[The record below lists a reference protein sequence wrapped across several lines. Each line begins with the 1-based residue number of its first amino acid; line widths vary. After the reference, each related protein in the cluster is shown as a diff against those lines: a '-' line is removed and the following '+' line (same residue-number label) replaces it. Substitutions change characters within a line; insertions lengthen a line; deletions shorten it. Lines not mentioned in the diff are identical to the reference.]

1 MATGMADDFPEAREA
16 VHGVTGFWWLWLV
29 SGAAWIFVSVI
40 VLQFDQASIKT
51 VGIVIGLMFL
61 FASVQQFV
69 LAGLTDGA
77 ARWIAVFF
85 GVLLLVAGVISLANP
100 ENTFAGFA
108 DILGFLF
115 LIIAVMWIVGAFLA
129 RDTDDLWWLTLIAGI
144 LMGILAFW
152 TAGQFFID
160 KAYLLLVF
168 AGIWALMN
176 GVTDLVRAFQV
187 RRLHRALD

>member
-1 MATGMADDFPEAREA
+1 MT
-16 VHGVTGFWWLWLV
+16 
-29 SGAAWIFVSVI
+29 
-40 VLQFDQASIKT
+40 VLQFDKASITT

-69 LAGLTDGA
+69 FAGLTEGA

-115 LIIAVMWIVGAFLA
+115 LIIATMWIVGAFMA
-129 RDTDDLWWLTLIAGI
+129 RDTDELWWLTLIAGI
-144 LMGILAFW
+144 LMGSSPS
-152 TAGQFFID
+152 GP
-160 KAYLLLVF
+160 
-168 AGIWALMN
+168 
-176 GVTDLVRAFQV
+176 RASSSST
-187 RRLHRALD
+187 RRTSCWCSPASGPS

>member
-1 MATGMADDFPEAREA
+1 
-16 VHGVTGFWWLWLV
+16 
-29 SGAAWIFVSVI
+29 
-40 VLQFDQASIKT
+40 
-51 VGIVIGLMFL
+51 
-61 FASVQQFV
+61 
-69 LAGLTDGA
+69 
-77 ARWIAVFF
+77 
-85 GVLLLVAGVISLANP
+85 
-100 ENTFAGFA
+100 
-108 DILGFLF
+108 
-115 LIIAVMWIVGAFLA
+115 MWIVGAFMA

-176 GVTDLVRAFQV
+176 GVTDFVRAFQV